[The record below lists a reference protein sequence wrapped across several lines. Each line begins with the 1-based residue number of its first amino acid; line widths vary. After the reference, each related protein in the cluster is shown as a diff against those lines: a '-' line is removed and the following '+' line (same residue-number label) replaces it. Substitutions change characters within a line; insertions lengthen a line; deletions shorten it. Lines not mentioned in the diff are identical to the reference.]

1 MGPGSNVLSLCG
13 AAVFVG
19 MAGVAS
25 AAPGSAGIY
34 LTPAVHP
41 GDRLDTI
48 FSKAVAITGTDFDPL
63 VRRISGSA
71 SDRIEA
77 VTPDAITEY
86 ERYVYDGRASGSVRV
101 VIRNHGI
108 SDCNVHGKCDTND
121 STSATMFDSL
131 LWGAVPGDIVARSTW
146 HVEVKAPWEIG
157 PAGEEKVSVERLDPR
172 LGLIT
177 LTRSGS
183 GTGRSSDDAA
193 RNVFT
198 IVSHGRS
205 INVKLNPGPARWQ
218 GRATFVHG
226 VTIADEITLT
236 RSVELVGED
245 GRVFHGNE
253 RIYTIFAEG

>member
-1 MGPGSNVLSLCG
+1 MGPGSNSLPLC
-13 AAVFVG
+13 AAALLLG

-25 AAPGSAGIY
+25 AAGSAGDY

-48 FSKAVAITGTDFDPL
+48 FSKAVAITGADFDPF
-63 VRRISGSA
+63 VHRVSGTA
-71 SDRIEA
+71 SDQIEV

-86 ERYVYDGRASGSVRV
+86 ERYAYDGSASGAVRV

-108 SDCNVHGKCDTND
+108 SDCDVHGKCDTND

-131 LWGAVPGDIVARSTW
+131 LWGPVPGDIAVGSTW
-146 HVEVKAPWEIG
+146 SVHVKTPWEIG
-157 PAGEEKVSVERLDPR
+157 PAGEEKISVARLDPH

-177 LTRSGS
+177 LTRTGS
-183 GTGRSSDDAA
+183 GTGPSSDDAA

-205 INVKLNPGPARWQ
+205 ISVKLKPGPATWQ

-226 VTIADEITLT
+226 VTVADEIMLT
-236 RSVELVGED
+236 RSVELVTD
-245 GRVFHGNE
+245 QGRVFHGSE
-253 RIYTIFAEG
+253 RIYTIFTEG